1 MQCVTKCHQIWTRP
15 NRILLDETESEA
27 PCFAFQLESRLLVLP
42 FAFYSAGTC
51 QSLPTGSAGA
61 RNLCQ
66 SLPTPSS
73 GIQRAQNLCESP
85 PTGSAGILRARNLCQ
100 RPPTGFARAWN
111 LCSPRAESD
120 GIEILLLD
128 FLHHAQDSPLCW
140 EENCKPSSTFDKSN
154 SVGSKKGP

>member
-15 NRILLDETESEA
+15 NRILLEETESET
-27 PCFAFQLESRLLVLP
+27 PWFAFQLGSRLLGLP

-51 QSLPTGSAGA
+51 QSLPT
-61 RNLCQ
+61 
-66 SLPTPSS
+66 P
-73 GIQRAQNLCESP
+73 
-85 PTGSAGILRARNLCQ
+85 SAGILRSRNLCQ

-128 FLHHAQDSPLCW
+128 FLHHSQDSPLCW

-154 SVGSKKGP
+154 SVGSKKVLDL